1 MGVKDCDDIMTANCS
16 RWGGA
21 GWIAAVMFTINVSG
35 FSSSMAKLQAKCLK
49 SGNTNFL
56 LLWLIFFFFNTSLQ
70 ICLNILQQVA
80 GSGLINALL

>member
-16 RWGGA
+16 HWGGV

-49 SGNTNFL
+49 SGNTNL
-56 LLWLIFFFFNTSLQ
+56 MLLWWIFFFNTSLQ
-70 ICLNILQQVA
+70 ICLNTLQQVA
-80 GSGLINALL
+80 GLDLINALF

>member
-16 RWGGA
+16 HWGGV

-49 SGNTNFL
+49 SGNKLNAAVVD
-56 LLWLIFFFFNTSLQ
+56 FFF
-70 ICLNILQQVA
+70 
-80 GSGLINALL
+80 